1 MTMKIPNARSF
12 PPNLPMHPR
21 FPNYYRKYPRPSNI
35 SPGHAAQ
42 ANAMMEKSKDFSLDL
57 YTPRFVKGNGLKK
70 MALCPLC
77 MADGLIVW
85 KALKIS
91 AYWYHMNYT
100 HGISAVRKLP
110 YSPPID
116 FQTVLALEKSS
127 FSSPYQQDIPSS
139 QKRAKTKHYTS
150 SGGKEK
156 EYIAEGL
163 CHECD
168 LWIPLE
174 QQRTTESRT
183 PEMMW
188 WQHASK

>member
-1 MTMKIPNARSF
+1 MLGRSLLICRCIPDFQTIIA
-12 PPNLPMHPR
+12 
-21 FPNYYRKYPRPSNI
+21 KYPRPSNK

-42 ANAMMEKSKDFSLDL
+42 ANSMMQKSIDSAHDL

-100 HGISAVRKLP
+100 HGINAVRKLP

-127 FSSPYQQDIPSS
+127 FLSRYQQDIPSS
-139 QKRAKTKHYTS
+139 QKRAKKNHYTKS
-150 SGGKEK
+150 DGKEK

-168 LWIPLE
+168 SWIPLE
-174 QQRTTESRT
+174 QPRTIESRT
-183 PEMMW
+183 AEMMW